1 MKQNSLKIARAAMTL
16 AAALILGLVENMLPP
31 VVPAVP
37 FIKLGLSNVAVA
49 FAAIVVGA
57 PYALLTAIL
66 KSVLVPLFVGNPI
79 MIAYSLAGGFASCI
93 VTVILIYVKKL
104 SLPFISVLASLTHN
118 FSQLGVAVLM
128 TGSFAVAAYSP
139 VLLLTGTAAG
149 IVTGV
154 IIYVAIK
161 YLPEK
166 ILK

>member
-1 MKQNSLKIARAAMTL
+1 
-16 AAALILGLVENMLPP
+16 
-31 VVPAVP
+31 
-37 FIKLGLSNVAVA
+37 
-49 FAAIVVGA
+49 
-57 PYALLTAIL
+57 
-66 KSVLVPLFVGNPI
+66 
-79 MIAYSLAGGFASCI
+79 MIAYSLAGGFMSCS

-166 ILK
+166 VLK

>member
-1 MKQNSLKIARAAMTL
+1 MKQNSLKIARAAMIL
-16 AAALILGLVENMLPP
+16 ASALILGLVENLLPS

-49 FAAIVVGA
+49 FA
-57 PYALLTAIL
+57 PYAFLTAIL
-66 KSVLVPLFVGNPI
+66 KSVLVPLFVGNPV

-166 ILK
+166 VLK

>member
-1 MKQNSLKIARAAMTL
+1 MKQNSLKIARAAMIL
-16 AAALILGLVENMLPP
+16 ASALILGLVENLLPP

-37 FIKLGLSNVAVA
+37 FIKLGLSNVAV
-49 FAAIVVGA
+49 F
-57 PYALLTAIL
+57 LTAIL